1 MHTFT
6 ITFQTEN
13 ETAFNAAIDALS
25 SVYGYS
31 DTVHNPDWKI
41 GSDLQER
48 IQNPESKTDFLSRA
62 IFSELT
68 AKVAAFNANKAAKEA
83 VDATAET
90 AKLFVV
96 L

>member
-31 DTVHNPDWKI
+31 DTVHNPNWSI
-41 GSDLQER
+41 NSDEEER
-48 IQNPESKTDFLSRA
+48 IQNPESKNDFLSRA
-62 IFSELT
+62 IFSEFT
-68 AKVAAFNANKAAKEA
+68 AKIAAFNASKAAKEA
-83 VDATAET
+83 VDATAES